1 MIEFLLE
8 ISFDKRITEHNK
20 LFIKEPKQELY
31 FQEPSFEF
39 ISWGDPIMN
48 DGFREKLSANPE
60 PGFILNN
67 LSGHFYFILLKKT
80 IDEIIIGNSMF
91 SILPLYYYKNH
102 DKITFSDN
110 AIQLAAHLKLN
121 TISKRFMLETIL
133 FNYPLFNHSII
144 EGINLLPSNSY
155 IKISGTNL
163 NIIKHTRIETYFSS
177 SPIRWRKAVNAIKD
191 LFLEETVKKY
201 LPANHY
207 CHALTGGFDGRT
219 LVSAA
224 LYHKKNFSCYSFGTS
239 DSKDTAIASRL
250 AGIVGIP
257 FINIELN
264 NYYINESS
272 LSDGREFVE
281 NSSGSAT
288 FARAHYLHA
297 AKKLSWNFEY
307 LVTGN
312 FGSEIFRAAHVAG
325 VVISKCLYDL
335 FKAKN
340 AGEGI
345 KALENS
351 LEFNYLNTKNFYDAW
366 EELKS
371 DLFNLPCYD
380 SEYSSFTQNQKF
392 YVFVF
397 EELFRK
403 YFGAEM
409 VNQFRYLKNRTPF
422 LDLNFLKE
430 LFNTELAGIHSE
442 FFEHNPLKRYKGQ
455 VLYAHIINK
464 AFPSFA
470 KIITDKGY
478 EPDDLLNFLGKLNIS
493 ISYLRKIVGRKSLY
507 DSDPYAVN
515 KAWENNKDFWLGLPV
530 SEELFNIN
538 KKRSGIDKEIMFKI
552 LSLSYL
558 LKVFGNRYSV
568 IG

>member
-8 ISFDKRITEHNK
+8 ISFDKRIVELNK
-20 LFIKEPKQELY
+20 LFIKEPKQELH

-60 PGFILNN
+60 PDFILNN

-121 TISKRFMLETIL
+121 TISMRFILETIL

-155 IKISGTNL
+155 VKISGTNL
-163 NIIKHTRIETYFSS
+163 NIIKHTKIETYFSS
-177 SPIRWRKAVNAIKD
+177 SPIERRKAVNKIRD

-219 LVSAA
+219 LVSSA
-224 LYHKKNFSCYSFGTS
+224 LYHKKDFSCYSFGTS
-239 DSKDTAIASRL
+239 ESKDTLIASRL
-250 AGIVGIP
+250 SEIACRP

-264 NYYINESS
+264 DNYTAESS
-272 LSDGREFVE
+272 LVNGIEFIQ

-297 AKKLSWNFEY
+297 AKKLAGEFEY
-307 LVTGN
+307 IVTGN

-340 AGEGI
+340 ADEGI
-345 KALENS
+345 KAVENS
-351 LEFNYLNTKNFYDAW
+351 SAFNYLNTGNFYDAW

-380 SEYSSFTQNQKF
+380 TEYSSLTQNQKF

-409 VNQFRYLKNRTPF
+409 VNQFRYLKNRSPF
-422 LDLNFLKE
+422 LDFDFLKE
-430 LFNTELAGIHSE
+430 LFKTELAGIHSD

-455 VLYAHIINK
+455 VLYAYIINK
-464 AFPSFA
+464 AYPPFGR
-470 KIITDKGY
+470 IITDKGY
-478 EPDDLLNFLGKLNIS
+478 RPDDLLNLSGKLNIT
-493 ISYLRKIVGRKSLY
+493 IGYLRKIVGRKSLY

-515 KAWENNKDFWLGLPV
+515 KAWGNNKDFWLGLPV
-530 SEELFNIN
+530 SKELFNLDKNSLTIN
-538 KKRSGIDKEIMFKI
+538 KDILFKI
-552 LSLSYL
+552 LSFSYL
-558 LKVFGNRYSV
+558 LSQK
-568 IG
+568 

>member
-1 MIEFLLE
+1 MTDFILE
-8 ISFDKRITEHNK
+8 ISLYTKAEKIGIS
-20 LFIKEPKQELY
+20 FIRKPVIEVH
-31 FQEPSFEF
+31 FQDPVFEF
-39 ISWGDPIMN
+39 ISWGDPVMN
-48 DGFREKLSANPE
+48 TGFREKLAANPE

-67 LSGHFYFILLKKT
+67 LSGHFYYILFKKT
-80 IDEIIIGNSMF
+80 IDEIIVGNSMF
-91 SILPLYYYKNH
+91 SILPLYYYKSH
-102 DKITFSDN
+102 DKITFSNN

-121 TISKRFMLETIL
+121 TSSKRFMLETIL

-155 IKISGTNL
+155 VKISGA
-163 NIIKHTRIETYFSS
+163 NIDIVKHTKIESYFSS
-177 SPIRWRKAVNAIKD
+177 SPVSWRKSINDIRD
-191 LFLEETVKKY
+191 FFLNDTIKKY
-201 LPANHY
+201 LPDNHY

-219 LVSAA
+219 LVSSA

-239 DSKDTAIASRL
+239 ESKDTVIASML
-250 AGIVGIP
+250 AGMVGVP

-264 NYYINESS
+264 NNYIKESS
-272 LSDGREFVE
+272 LSDGREFVQ

-288 FARAHYLHA
+288 FARAHYLYA
-297 AKKLSWNFEY
+297 AKKLAGEFEY
-307 LVTGN
+307 IVTGN

-340 AGEGI
+340 ADEGI
-345 KALENS
+345 KAVENS
-351 LEFNYLNTKNFYDAW
+351 SEFNYLNTENFYDAW

-380 SEYSSFTQNQKF
+380 NEYSSLTQNQKF

-422 LDLNFLKE
+422 LDFDFLKE
-430 LFNTELAGIHSE
+430 LFKTELAGIHSD

-455 VLYAHIINK
+455 VLYAYIINK
-464 AFPSFA
+464 AYPPFGR
-470 KIITDKGY
+470 IITDKGY
-478 EPDDLLNFLGKLNIS
+478 RPDDLLNFCGKLNIT
-493 ISYLRKIVGRKSLY
+493 IGYLRKIGGRKS
-507 DSDPYAVN
+507 
-515 KAWENNKDFWLGLPV
+515 
-530 SEELFNIN
+530 
-538 KKRSGIDKEIMFKI
+538 
-552 LSLSYL
+552 
-558 LKVFGNRYSV
+558 
-568 IG
+568 